1 MIGTWVG
8 KVLQRSEISPSKHK
22 SRHTQKRNS
31 TAYCMNQA
39 KSPSMASKKPCFLMK
54 RWLRAVTWL
63 LKGGNEPF
71 NRRFLTPQA
80 RSLQSILLY
89 SAAQNTRPF
98 FPYGSDSLPLLCTT
112 NMDVFRSE
120 LGFACACTAAADC
133 HPGLE
138 PHPGPKNL
146 LGCRLQACN
155 ACTCPV
161 SKPKKESGV
170 SNRDIGGL
178 MDGGAYLSE
187 ARSWRTPQSLQ
198 QTAGRTGRQA
208 VFTPGS
214 EEGEVSS

>member
-1 MIGTWVG
+1 MSHLTYAFWPHRPFPCSRFSYTQQLKTHALFPFWV
-8 KVLQRSEISPSKHK
+8 
-22 SRHTQKRNS
+22 
-31 TAYCMNQA
+31 
-39 KSPSMASKKPCFLMK
+39 
-54 RWLRAVTWL
+54 WL
-63 LKGGNEPF
+63 L
-71 NRRFLTPQA
+71 TPI
-80 RSLQSILLY
+80 LQHKY
-89 SAAQNTRPF
+89 T
-98 FPYGSDSLPLLCTT
+98 
-112 NMDVFRSE
+112 VFRSE
-120 LGFACACTAAADC
+120 LGFACACTAAADF

-178 MDGGAYLSE
+178 MDEGAYLSE

-198 QTAGRTGRQA
+198 QTAGRTGQQA
-208 VFTPGS
+208 VFAPGS